1 MEIMYFIEDCDVI
14 RTKAKREGK
23 LFHEVLPNRSWVMD
37 NFWKLEAMIDR
48 HEGTPSEGFTDKFK
62 AWLAANQARNILTEE
77 IPAGLV
83 SELTGGKY
91 VAQETEEAA
100 AGGGEGGHVG
110 GKADAGG
117 QGKGNSQKKG
127 KQERKGTKHGKRK

>member
-1 MEIMYFIEDCDVI
+1 MEIMYFIEDCDII
-14 RTKAKREGK
+14 RSKAKREGK
-23 LFHEVLPNRSWVMD
+23 LFHEVLPYRSWVMD

-48 HEGTPSEGFTDKFK
+48 HEGTPSEGFTEKFK

-91 VAQETEEAA
+91 VAQETEEAPA
-100 AGGGEGGHVG
+100 KGGDGGHAGEG
-110 GKADAGG
+110 KRNG
-117 QGKGNSQKKG
+117 QQKG
-127 KQERKGTKHGKRK
+127 KQERKGKKQGKRK